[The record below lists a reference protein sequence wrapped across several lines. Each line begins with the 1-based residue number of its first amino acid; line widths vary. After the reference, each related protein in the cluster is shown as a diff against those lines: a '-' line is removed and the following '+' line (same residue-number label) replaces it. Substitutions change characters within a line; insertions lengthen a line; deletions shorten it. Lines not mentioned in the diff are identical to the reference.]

1 MVKNHIE
8 KHSLHEYADNLT
20 NKLKRKKKHSMIIWM
35 ILTLLVSLGN
45 IALIIVM
52 SLALN
57 IALNSQEAKTD
68 FTNAAPTIILTSF
81 VIFSFVLGFIVTIY
95 QGLMRSRVYKYASER
110 IQYSTLKWVAQVEQY
125 EAKNR
130 DEIFRNKIIA
140 IENDIAKVK
149 GKWMIKKALIKILTG
164 GKDE

>member
-1 MVKNHIE
+1 MIKEHIE
-8 KHSLHEYADNLT
+8 KHSLHEYADNLVS
-20 NKLKRKKKHSMIIWM
+20 KLKRKKKHSMVIWM

-52 SLALN
+52 SFALN
-57 IALNSQEAKTD
+57 IALKSQEAKIS
-68 FTNAAPTIILTSF
+68 FSNASPTIILTSF
-81 VIFSFVLGFIVTIY
+81 VIFSFVLGFVVTIY

-110 IQYSTLKWVAQVEQY
+110 IQYSTLKWVSKVDQY

-130 DEIFRNKIIA
+130 DEIFKQKILA
-140 IENDIAKVK
+140 IEQDIAKVK

-164 GKDE
+164 GRDE